1 MMTEYKVLARKY
13 RPQNFDDLVGQDVL
27 VQTLRNAI
35 DSNRIAHAFLLT
47 GIRGIGKTTTARIIA
62 KALNCLGEDG
72 NAQQPTIAPCG
83 VCSNCEQIR
92 DDRHVDVLEM
102 DAASRTGVG
111 DVREIIDSIYY
122 KPSAARYKVYI
133 IDEAHMLSNN
143 AFNAL
148 LKTLE
153 EPPAHV
159 IFIFATTEIR
169 KIPVTILSR
178 CQRFDLQRLNT
189 QALTT
194 HLGNIASKESV
205 RASDEALELIS
216 IAAEGSV
223 RDALSLMDQAI
234 AHAQHDNKVEI
245 TPLIVR
251 ELLGLVDRTRLY
263 TMLNHLFAGQCKEAL
278 ELLESHHQE
287 GAHMPTLLHDMMQA
301 VHLISRLLV
310 DKKYSLNSSFSDHEK
325 TMLHQLAD
333 RLNIPSATKAWQILT
348 SSTNEIKQASN
359 ALAAMEMLF
368 IRFSY
373 SANMPDPTDLL
384 KILQQSGSTS
394 SPHPTATQPSVAPSQ
409 DTLLQ
414 SSHVSMDH
422 HTHTSQTQHLSL
434 VAHNTD
440 IAQPLAKHITTY
452 DDVIT
457 LCKEAREMLL
467 MHPLKNVMRFVSC
480 DNHTLIFS
488 NESRLE
494 TKHEHALKKL
504 LEQHTY
510 EQWQIKYID
519 ATGELTVAEKEK
531 NNMNASIEQAKKT
544 PIVASILEHFDDARI
559 VRIEQV

>member
-1 MMTEYKVLARKY
+1 MAEYKVLARKY

-62 KALNCLGEDG
+62 KALNCLGADG
-72 NAQQPTIAPCG
+72 NADQPTIAPCG

-111 DVREIIDSIYY
+111 DIREIIDSIYY

-189 QALTT
+189 KELTD
-194 HLGNIASKESV
+194 HLSNIAKKENVQAGS
-205 RASDEALELIS
+205 EALELVS

-234 AHAQHDNKVEI
+234 AHAQNGDEI
-245 TPLIVR
+245 TITADIVR
-251 ELLGLVDRTRLY
+251 ELLGLVDRTKLY
-263 TMLNHLFAGQCKEAL
+263 IMLEHLFAGKCKEAL
-278 ELLESHHQE
+278 ELLESHHLE
-287 GAHMPTLLHDMMQA
+287 GAHMPTLLQDMMQA

-310 DKKYSLNSSFSDHEK
+310 DKNYALNSTFSEHEK
-325 TMLHQLAD
+325 SLLGGLAAK
-333 RLNIPSATKAWQILT
+333 LNIPSTTKAWQILT
-348 SSTNEIKQASN
+348 SSANEIKHASN

-384 KILQQSGSTS
+384 KILQDGSAAVSAGAPAKAPVSGGSG
-394 SPHPTATQPSVAPSQ
+394 A
-409 DTLLQ
+409 LLQ
-414 SSHVSMDH
+414 AAQPAIAHASPLPQSE
-422 HTHTSQTQHLSL
+422 HLSL
-434 VAHNTD
+434 VAHNPEID
-440 IAQPLAKHITTY
+440 RKAVAAREISSYAEIIAI
-452 DDVIT
+452 
-457 LCKEAREMLL
+457 CEEAREMLL
-467 MHPLKNVMRFVSC
+467 VHPLKSTMRFVSC
-480 DNHTLIFS
+480 ENHTLTFS
-488 NESRLE
+488 KASQLE
-494 TKHEHALKKL
+494 PQQANTLKQL
-504 LEQHTY
+504 LKEQT
-510 EQWQIKYID
+510 QADWQIRYVD
-519 ATGELTVAEKEK
+519 EDGELPIHEQEERA
-531 NNMNASIEQAKKT
+531 MNADIEAAKKA
-544 PIVASILEHFDDARI
+544 PVVASILEHFEDARI
-559 VRIEQV
+559 VSVQNN